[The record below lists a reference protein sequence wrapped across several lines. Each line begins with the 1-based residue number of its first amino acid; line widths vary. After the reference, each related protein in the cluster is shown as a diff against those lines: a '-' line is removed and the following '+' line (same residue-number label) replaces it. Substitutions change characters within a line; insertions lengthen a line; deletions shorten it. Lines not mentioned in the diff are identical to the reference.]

1 MARSTKIMIPG
12 LPLCLAALFADGL
25 ALYVS
30 AAIGLTFIGAGCV
43 FWINDGE

>member
-12 LPLCLAALFADGL
+12 TPFWFAALAADSL

-30 AAIGLTFIGAGCV
+30 AAVGLACIATDCV
-43 FWINDGE
+43 LWMIDDE

>member
-12 LPLCLAALFADGL
+12 IPFCLAALAADGL

-30 AAIGLTFIGAGCV
+30 GAVGLAFIVTGCV
-43 FWINDGE
+43 FWMIDRE